1 MSDNSLLEPIRTETL
16 HLEHEARFP
25 RARLSVVSGPDAG
38 AHVLLEG
45 QTVVVGSGE
54 DCDLRLTDPAVSR
67 RHLELSGGPN
77 GWRLRDLR
85 STNGVFLGGLQVL
98 EAKLTEKVRIRLGR
112 SELRFEPE
120 RTQVHWPLSPRERFG
135 DAWGKSAPIRRV
147 FALLEQAAPASGSI
161 VLEGEAGAGK
171 ETLARGVHG
180 HSPRKDAPF
189 VVVDVEALVH
199 GTLEADLFGQE
210 LTVGGRTLP
219 RPGAFEEAHGGTL
232 FLGEVALLPPPLQS
246 RVLRVLESKEVRPL
260 NAPQS
265 PARPA
270 DVRVVA
276 STRFDLEAEV
286 KAGRFRED
294 LFYHLAVFRIRVPPL
309 RERVEDIPGLA
320 RQFAARV
327 RGESVLGEDVLEMLQ
342 RHDWGGN
349 VQELRTVVE
358 RLCAFPDLG
367 AAAVGRALGVEPRAA
382 AEGGR
387 AGLEKLEERL
397 LALPYHEAKERVLE
411 SFERTYFLEHLRA
424 SGGVVTRAAKAAG
437 LPRQSVHRMLRRLG
451 LSAGEE

>member
-1 MSDNSLLEPIRTETL
+1 MPELSLLEPISTETI
-16 HLEHEARFP
+16 HLDAEARFP
-25 RARLSVVSGPDAG
+25 RARLSVVGGPDAG

-45 QTVVVGSGE
+45 QTVVVGSGD
-54 DCDLRLTDPAVSR
+54 DCDLKLTDTSVSR
-67 RHLELSGGPN
+67 RHMELSGGPG

-85 STNGVFLGGLQVL
+85 STNGVFLAGLQVI
-98 EAKLTEKVRIRLGR
+98 EARLSEKVRIRLGR

-135 DAWGKSAPIRRV
+135 EAWGKSAAIRRV
-147 FALLEQAAPASGSI
+147 FALLEQAGPATGGI
-161 VLEGEAGAGK
+161 VLEGEPGVGK
-171 ETLARGVHG
+171 ETLARGVHAQCA
-180 HSPRKDAPF
+180 RKDAPF

-210 LTVGGRTLP
+210 LTVSGARLLP
-219 RPGAFEEAHGGTL
+219 RPGAFEEAHGGIL
-232 FLGEVALLPPPLQS
+232 FLDEVALLPLPLQS
-246 RVLRVLESKEVRPL
+246 RVMRVLETKEVRPL
-260 NAPQS
+260 NAPHAA
-265 PARPA
+265 PRPA

-309 RERVEDIPGLA
+309 RERPEDIPGLA
-320 RQFAARV
+320 RQFAQRV
-327 RGESVLGEDVLEMLQ
+327 RGADVLSEDALEMLQ
-342 RHDWGGN
+342 RHDWSGN

-367 AAAVGRALGVEPRAA
+367 AAAVSRALGVEPRAP
-382 AEGGR
+382 EGSR
-387 AGLEKLEERL
+387 AFDKLEERL

-411 SFERTYFLEHLRA
+411 SFERTYFLEHLRVA
-424 SGGVVTRAAKAAG
+424 GGVVTRAAKAAG